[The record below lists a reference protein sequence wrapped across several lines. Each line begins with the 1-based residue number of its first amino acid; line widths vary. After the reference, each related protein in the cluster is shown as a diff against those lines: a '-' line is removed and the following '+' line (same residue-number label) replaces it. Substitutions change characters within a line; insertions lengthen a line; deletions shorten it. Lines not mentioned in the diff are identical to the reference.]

1 MGKVKRVCQ
10 VKENGKYKTAKLDYD
25 TDEKEVYK
33 SLLHDLIAKKF
44 NGCTYI
50 TRIVKRNN
58 YDGTIT
64 VTVTYDNGV
73 RNIYTVEY

>member
-1 MGKVKRVCQ
+1 MGKAKRECQ
-10 VKENGKYKTAKLDYD
+10 IKENGKYKTSRID
-25 TDEKEVYK
+25 TDENEVNK

-64 VTVTYDNGV
+64 VTVTYDNGA